1 MDMAMKS
8 YYIGLGSNLGETK
21 EHLLKAVAL
30 MNERVGCVSALSS
43 FYETEPWGFT
53 STHQFTN
60 AVCLLQSELEPLDLL
75 NALQRIERDMGR
87 TRKSVEGR
95 YEDRIIDL
103 DILIALDEMG
113 HESVFS
119 DARLTLPHPLM
130 QQRDFVMI
138 PLNELRNR

>member
-1 MDMAMKS
+1 
-8 YYIGLGSNLGETK
+8 
-21 EHLLKAVAL
+21 
-30 MNERVGCVSALSS
+30 
-43 FYETEPWGFT
+43 
-53 STHQFTN
+53 
-60 AVCLLQSELEPLDLL
+60 
-75 NALQRIERDMGR
+75 MGR

-103 DILIALDEMG
+103 DILIALDDMG

>member
-1 MDMAMKS
+1 MD
-8 YYIGLGSNLGETK
+8 
-21 EHLLKAVAL
+21 
-30 MNERVGCVSALSS
+30 
-43 FYETEPWGFT
+43 
-53 STHQFTN
+53 
-60 AVCLLQSELEPLDLL
+60 
-75 NALQRIERDMGR
+75 
-87 TRKSVEGR
+87 GR

-103 DILIALDEMG
+103 DILIALDDMG